1 MVAPLATFAAS
12 LAAGAAKSI
21 AAQAAGTLGA
31 KSATSDLKTAGQAR
45 AAKTANDFE
54 AMFLEQTVDRM
65 FSGMGEDGP
74 LGENG
79 AGGGVYRSML
89 AKEYAGQIVKTGG
102 VGIGRQIYAEML
114 RMQEGSKT

>member
-12 LAAGAAKSI
+12 LAAGAVKSM
-21 AAQAAGTLGA
+21 AAQAAGGLGA
-31 KSATSDLKTAGQAR
+31 KSATADPKAAADARARKTA
-45 AAKTANDFE
+45 TDFE

-79 AGGGVYRSML
+79 PGGGVYRSML
-89 AKEYAGQIVKTGG
+89 AKEYAGQMVRTGG
-102 VGIGRQIYAEML
+102 VGIGRQVYAEML
-114 RMQEGSKT
+114 RMQEASKS